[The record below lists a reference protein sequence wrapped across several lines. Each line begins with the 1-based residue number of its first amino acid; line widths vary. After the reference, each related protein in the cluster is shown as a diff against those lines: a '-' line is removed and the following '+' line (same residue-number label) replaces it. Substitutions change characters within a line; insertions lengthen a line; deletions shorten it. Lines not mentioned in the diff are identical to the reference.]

1 MALRA
6 VPILSIV
13 PAPEGP
19 SGAEKQRNALLIAC
33 LHQPPRESGS
43 VQPGRRNSSKYP
55 NLKGG
60 SLQRRKETALK
71 FPLQLRYRFTQ

>member
-43 VQPGRRNSSKYP
+43 VQPGQEEFKQIP
-55 NLKGG
+55 
-60 SLQRRKETALK
+60 
-71 FPLQLRYRFTQ
+71 